1 MKKYEINPFPPSWCR
16 NVDFLPTMF
25 LQAKVNQ
32 DQEIYYFKGHVSTSG
47 STPTEPIITDLGVS
61 IKPSTTQLN
70 RVDIGYGRL
79 EPNADE
85 KISNKEIWNT
95 FKEQMPDQP
104 DIVVGQRGTIHTV
117 PENVMTKEP
126 FDGADYIF
134 QQQTSIGN
142 RSRSIRQKTGIPVT
156 SSYSIARNGLYSH
169 EIVKPGDPCLSR
181 IKGTL
186 TTDFIIPSNNN
197 GYGVLQDIILDVE
210 RGLRG
215 KVQGRAK
222 GRCWWEDTAIPSYVR
237 GNYDHT
243 AIDIRICILDDYKKL
258 IGV

>member
-1 MKKYEINPFPPSWCR
+1 MKKYEINPFPPGWCR

-25 LQAKVNQ
+25 LQSKVSQ
-32 DQEIYYFKGHVSTSG
+32 DLELYFFKGHVSTGG
-47 STPTEPIITDLGVS
+47 SQPTDTITTDLGIS
-61 IKPSTTQLN
+61 ITPSTTQRN
-70 RVDIGYGRL
+70 RVDITYGRL

-104 DIVVGQRGTIHTV
+104 DIVIGQRGTIHAV
-117 PENVMTKEP
+117 PENVMDKGV
-126 FDGADYIF
+126 FDGADFVF
-134 QQQTSIGN
+134 QQQTSVGN
-142 RSRSIRQKTGIPVT
+142 RSRSIQRKIGIPVT
-156 SSYSIARNGLYSH
+156 SSYNIARNGLYSH
-169 EIVKPGDPCLSR
+169 EIVKPGDPSLSR

-186 TTDFIIPSNNN
+186 ATDFIIPSNDK
-197 GYGVLQDIILDVE
+197 GYSVLQDSVLDVE

-215 KVQGRAK
+215 KIQGRVK
-222 GRCWWEDTAIPSYVR
+222 GKHWWEDTAIPNFVR

-243 AIDIRICILDDYKKL
+243 AIDIRICVLDDYKKL